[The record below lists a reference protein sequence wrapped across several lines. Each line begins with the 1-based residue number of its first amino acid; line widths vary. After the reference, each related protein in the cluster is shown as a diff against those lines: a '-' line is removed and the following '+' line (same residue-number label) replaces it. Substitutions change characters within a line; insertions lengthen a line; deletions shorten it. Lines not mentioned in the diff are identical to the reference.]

1 MPASALPA
9 STYARDEP
17 FTLLLPRRADM
28 TPLQVLHG
36 TVDAP
41 REMQPLYGLLNAELL
56 QVERGKWASPC
67 PARRGAAGA
76 AAAAASLAWR

>member
-1 MPASALPA
+1 
-9 STYARDEP
+9 
-17 FTLLLPRRADM
+17 M

-56 QVERGKWASPC
+56 QVERGEGAFMVAGHGQ
-67 PARRGAAGA
+67 PARAAHPWPVSSTHTHGRTLFLFFKKA
-76 AAAAASLAWR
+76 CMPSAQQ